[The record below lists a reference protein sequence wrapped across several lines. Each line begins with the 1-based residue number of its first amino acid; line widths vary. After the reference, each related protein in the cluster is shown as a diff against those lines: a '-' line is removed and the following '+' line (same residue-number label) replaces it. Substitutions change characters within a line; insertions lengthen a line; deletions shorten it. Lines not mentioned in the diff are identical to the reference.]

1 MYNRYMRN
9 DTGAYTRMPQDDTP
23 SPSPKPPSGP
33 GASPKAKPSPGSP
46 PIPAPPHRPE
56 RDILNRF
63 LERLHLGDL
72 DSGDLLVLLLLF
84 MLFRENADEE
94 LLIALGLLLIL

>member
-1 MYNRYMRN
+1 M
-9 DTGAYTRMPQDDTP
+9 
-23 SPSPKPPSGP
+23 
-33 GASPKAKPSPGSP
+33 
-46 PIPAPPHRPE
+46 
-56 RDILNRF
+56 
-63 LERLHLGDL
+63 GDL